1 MVAAN
6 ALSARANG
14 RELEKWNSNA
24 DAQTVSSMFFT
35 NEIINFSIS
44 ELELW
49 SKLRFESPIA
59 HTGAG

>member
-24 DAQTVSSMFFT
+24 DAQTVSSMFV
-35 NEIINFSIS
+35 I
-44 ELELW
+44 
-49 SKLRFESPIA
+49 
-59 HTGAG
+59 